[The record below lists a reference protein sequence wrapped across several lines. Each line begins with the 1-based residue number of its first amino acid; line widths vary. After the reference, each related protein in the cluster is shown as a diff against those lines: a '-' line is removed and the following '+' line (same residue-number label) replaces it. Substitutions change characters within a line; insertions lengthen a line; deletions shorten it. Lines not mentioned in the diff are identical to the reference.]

1 MDFLK
6 TLMISSAGLKV
17 QTGRMRIIAENVAN
31 ADSVASTPGGDP
43 YRRQIPTVTSKF
55 DKELGAEMV
64 RLGQV
69 VPDRSDFEMKYEPN
83 SPAAD
88 ASALLRLVCDRTA
101 TDPGRPYSRVVLD
114 LDAARG
120 ADDRLLNYMIRRA
133 SPASAGGTSY
143 TLVVRTYD

>member
-64 RLGQV
+64 RLGKV
-69 VPDRSDFEMKYEPN
+69 VPDRTDFEVKYEPN

-88 ASALLRLVCDRTA
+88 TNGNVKYPNVSPLIEMVDMQSAQ
-101 TDPGRPYSRVVLD
+101 
-114 LDAARG
+114 
-120 ADDRLLNYMIRRA
+120 
-133 SPASAGGTSY
+133 
-143 TLVVRTYD
+143 RTYEANLNVVSSTRNMLQKTIDILRG

>member
-43 YRRQIPTVTSKF
+43 YRRQIPTVTSTF
-55 DKELGAEMV
+55 NKELGAEMV
-64 RLGQV
+64 RLGRV
-69 VPDRSDFEMKYEPN
+69 VPDRTDFETKYEPN

-88 ASALLRLVCDRTA
+88 ASGNVKY
-101 TDPGRPYSRVVLD
+101 PNV
-114 LDAARG
+114 
-120 ADDRLLNYMIRRA
+120 
-133 SPASAGGTSY
+133 SPLIEMVDMQSAQ
-143 TLVVRTYD
+143 RTYEANLNVVSSTRNMLQKTIDILRS

>member
-64 RLGQV
+64 RLGKV
-69 VPDRSDFEMKYEPN
+69 VPDRTDFEVKYEPN

-88 ASALLRLVCDRTA
+88 ASGNVKY
-101 TDPGRPYSRVVLD
+101 PNV
-114 LDAARG
+114 
-120 ADDRLLNYMIRRA
+120 
-133 SPASAGGTSY
+133 SPLIEMVDMQSAQ
-143 TLVVRTYD
+143 RTYEANLNVVSSTRAMLQKTIDILRG

>member
-31 ADSVASTPGGDP
+31 SDSVASTPGGDP

-64 RLGQV
+64 RLGKV
-69 VPDRSDFEMKYEPN
+69 VPDRSDFELKYEPN

-88 ASALLRLVCDRTA
+88 ARGNVKYPNVSPLIEMVDMQSAQ
-101 TDPGRPYSRVVLD
+101 
-114 LDAARG
+114 
-120 ADDRLLNYMIRRA
+120 
-133 SPASAGGTSY
+133 
-143 TLVVRTYD
+143 RTYEANLNVVSSTRAMLQKTIDILRG

>member
-43 YRRQIPTVTSKF
+43 YRRQVPTVTSKF

-64 RLGQV
+64 RLGKV
-69 VPDRSDFEMKYEPN
+69 VPDRSDFEVKYEPN

-88 ASALLRLVCDRTA
+88 AAGNVKYPNVSPLVEMVDMQSAQ
-101 TDPGRPYSRVVLD
+101 
-114 LDAARG
+114 
-120 ADDRLLNYMIRRA
+120 
-133 SPASAGGTSY
+133 
-143 TLVVRTYD
+143 RTYEANLNVVSSTRSMLQKTIDILRG

>member
-43 YRRQIPTVTSKF
+43 YRRQVPTVTSKF

-64 RLGQV
+64 RLGKV
-69 VPDRSDFEMKYEPN
+69 VPDRSDFEVKYEPN

-88 ASALLRLVCDRTA
+88 ASGNVKYPNVSPLVEMVD
-101 TDPGRPYSRVVLD
+101 
-114 LDAARG
+114 
-120 ADDRLLNYMIRRA
+120 MQ
-133 SPASAGGTSY
+133 SAQ
-143 TLVVRTYD
+143 RTYEANLNVVSSTRSMLQKTIDILRG

>member
-31 ADSVASTPGGDP
+31 SDSVASTPGGDP

-64 RLGQV
+64 RLGKV
-69 VPDRSDFEMKYEPN
+69 VPDRTDFEVKYEPN

-88 ASALLRLVCDRTA
+88 ASGNVKY
-101 TDPGRPYSRVVLD
+101 PNV
-114 LDAARG
+114 
-120 ADDRLLNYMIRRA
+120 
-133 SPASAGGTSY
+133 SPLIEMVDMQSAQ
-143 TLVVRTYD
+143 RTYEANLNVVSSTRAMLQKTIDILRG

>member
-64 RLGQV
+64 RLGRV
-69 VPDRSDFEMKYEPN
+69 VPDRTDFELKYEPN

-88 ASALLRLVCDRTA
+88 ASGNVKY
-101 TDPGRPYSRVVLD
+101 PNV
-114 LDAARG
+114 
-120 ADDRLLNYMIRRA
+120 
-133 SPASAGGTSY
+133 SPLIEMVDMQSAQ
-143 TLVVRTYD
+143 RTYEANLNVVSSTRAMMQKTIDILRG

>member
-43 YRRQIPTVTSKF
+43 YRRQIPTITSTF
-55 DKELGAEMV
+55 NKELGAEMV
-64 RLGQV
+64 RLGRV
-69 VPDRSDFEMKYEPN
+69 VPDRTDFETKYEPN

-88 ASALLRLVCDRTA
+88 ASGNVKY
-101 TDPGRPYSRVVLD
+101 PNV
-114 LDAARG
+114 
-120 ADDRLLNYMIRRA
+120 
-133 SPASAGGTSY
+133 SPLIEMVDMQSAQ
-143 TLVVRTYD
+143 RTYEANLNVVSSTRNMLQKTIDILRS

>member
-6 TLMISSAGLKV
+6 TLMISSSGLKV

-31 ADSVASTPGGDP
+31 SDSVASTPGGDP

-64 RLGQV
+64 RLGKV
-69 VPDRSDFEMKYEPN
+69 VPDRSDFETKYEPN

-88 ASALLRLVCDRTA
+88 ASGNVKY
-101 TDPGRPYSRVVLD
+101 PNV
-114 LDAARG
+114 
-120 ADDRLLNYMIRRA
+120 
-133 SPASAGGTSY
+133 SPLIEMVDMQSAQ
-143 TLVVRTYD
+143 RTYEANLNVVSSTRSMLQKTIDILRS

>member
-31 ADSVASTPGGDP
+31 SDSVASTPGGDP

-64 RLGQV
+64 RLGKV
-69 VPDRSDFEMKYEPN
+69 VSDRSDFELKYEPN

-88 ASALLRLVCDRTA
+88 ASGNVKY
-101 TDPGRPYSRVVLD
+101 PNV
-114 LDAARG
+114 
-120 ADDRLLNYMIRRA
+120 
-133 SPASAGGTSY
+133 SPLIEMVDMQSAQ
-143 TLVVRTYD
+143 RTYEANLNVVSSTRAMLQKTIDILRG

>member
-31 ADSVASTPGGDP
+31 SDSVASTPGGDP

-64 RLGQV
+64 KLGKV
-69 VPDRSDFEMKYEPN
+69 VPDRTDFEVKYEPN

-88 ASALLRLVCDRTA
+88 ASGNVKY
-101 TDPGRPYSRVVLD
+101 PNV
-114 LDAARG
+114 
-120 ADDRLLNYMIRRA
+120 
-133 SPASAGGTSY
+133 SPLIEMVDMQSAQ
-143 TLVVRTYD
+143 RTYEANLNVVSSTRSMLQKTIDILRS

>member
-1 MDFLK
+1 MDFMK

-31 ADSVASTPGGDP
+31 ADSVASTAGGDP

-64 RLGQV
+64 RLGKV
-69 VPDRSDFEMKYEPN
+69 VPDRTDFELKYEPN

-88 ASALLRLVCDRTA
+88 ASGNVKYPNVSPLVEMVD
-101 TDPGRPYSRVVLD
+101 
-114 LDAARG
+114 
-120 ADDRLLNYMIRRA
+120 MQ
-133 SPASAGGTSY
+133 SAQ
-143 TLVVRTYD
+143 RTYEANLNVVSSTRSMLQKTIDILRG

>member
-6 TLMISSAGLKV
+6 TLMISSVGLKV

-64 RLGQV
+64 RLGKV
-69 VPDRSDFEMKYEPN
+69 VPDRTDFEVKYEPN

-88 ASALLRLVCDRTA
+88 ASGNVKY
-101 TDPGRPYSRVVLD
+101 PNV
-114 LDAARG
+114 
-120 ADDRLLNYMIRRA
+120 
-133 SPASAGGTSY
+133 SPLIEMVDMQSAQ
-143 TLVVRTYD
+143 RTYEANLNVVSSTRAMLQKTIDILRG